1 MYIGI
6 QRCEWI
12 NNGEKLKTPE
22 IEGLFYELASESRF
36 SILQELKT
44 KNWKMNDLAREL
56 DLTTTETFRQLQRL
70 TDAALTKKQPEGT
83 YTITEYGKLV
93 LQITSPLAFLQKNKE
108 YFLTHDVSLL
118 PSQFIMRL
126 DELSKAQLI
135 SGMVESTTKISS
147 MIGEARE
154 YMWSI
159 SPEPL
164 MQQLEAISK
173 EIPKGCEYRV
183 LSPQLPKKL
192 SNLENR
198 TFLNPPIIMAVT
210 EKQAALCF
218 RLIGGKVDYT
228 SFFGEDKAF
237 HGWVKDLFVYHWNKL
252 DNP

>member
-1 MYIGI
+1 MYNAI
-6 QRCEWI
+6 QRCECI
-12 NNGEKLKTPE
+12 NNGDELKTAE

-44 KNWKMNDLAREL
+44 KECKMNDLARKL

-70 TDAALTKKQPEGT
+70 TKASLTKKQPEGT

-93 LQITSPLAFLQKNKE
+93 LHITAPLTFLQKNKD

-118 PSQFIMRL
+118 PNQFIMRL
-126 DELSKAQLI
+126 DELSRARPIL
-135 SGMVESTTKISS
+135 GMVESTTKISQ
-147 MIGEARE
+147 MIGEARQ

-164 MQQLEAISK
+164 MQQLETISK
-173 EIPKGCEYRV
+173 EVPKGCEYRV

-192 SNLENR
+192 VNLENR

-210 EKQAALCF
+210 EKQAAVCF
-218 RLIGGKVDYT
+218 RLIGGKVDYA
-228 SFFGEDKAF
+228 SFLGEDEPF
-237 HGWVKDLFVYHWNKL
+237 HGWVKDLFVYYWNKL